1 VLFLLLWMF
10 GAFSNSHQVSS
21 PGQATPADL
30 GPRLA
35 AIEQQLKE
43 VASRPATAAAA
54 ADPKALGEI
63 AARLAKLESA
73 AGAPRPSVA
82 DPVVLSRIAA
92 AESAAKAM
100 TDNVSGMSRRLDSLE
115 TAHRENSG
123 QIEKLSAATAELQ
136 TRLRE
141 TAAGSDRA
149 SRLAVAAT
157 ALRTA
162 AERGDPYAAEL
173 AIVKPL
179 ASDAAAIAALEPFA
193 ASGVPSHAA
202 LGQQLAAIVRPM
214 LSTANEAPRDVGF
227 LEKLQ
232 ANAEKLVRIRP
243 IDEARGDDRAAV
255 LTRIEQRAAQGNV
268 AGALTELAKLP
279 SDVRAQAPLQNW
291 IAKTEAR
298 NKAVE
303 ASRRLAADAVAA
315 LKASP

>member
-1 VLFLLLWMF
+1 LVLFLLLWVF
-10 GAFSNSHQVSS
+10 GAFSNSQQVSS
-21 PGQATPADL
+21 PGQAAPADL

-35 AIEQQLKE
+35 AIEQQLKDI
-43 VASRPATAAAA
+43 AARPAAVA
-54 ADPKALGEI
+54 ADPKALNEI

-73 AGAPRPSVA
+73 AGAPRAPVV

-92 AESAAKAM
+92 AENAAKSMA
-100 TDNVSGMSRRLDSLE
+100 DNVAGMSRRLDSLE
-115 TAHRENSG
+115 AALREASG
-123 QIEKLSAATAELQ
+123 QIDKSSAATADLQ

-141 TAAGSDRA
+141 TGAGSDRA

-157 ALRTA
+157 ALRA
-162 AERGDPYAAEL
+162 AVERGEPYAAEL

-179 ASDAAAIAALEPFA
+179 ASDVPAIAALEPFA
-193 ASGVPSHAA
+193 TSGLPGHAA
-202 LGQQLAAIVRPM
+202 LGQELAAIVRPM
-214 LSTANEAPRDVGF
+214 LSTANEAPRDGGF
-227 LEKLQ
+227 LERLQ

-268 AGALTELAKLP
+268 AGALTEIAKLP
-279 SDVRAQAPLQNW
+279 SDVRAQAPLQTW
-291 IAKTEAR
+291 IAKAEAR

-315 LKASP
+315 LKVSP